1 MNQSPVAAVTN
12 DHKFSGLAQVA
23 PCHRSVDQKSDLGFT
38 RLKSKRHQ
46 GCVSFRSSEGEPTSL
61 TFPASGDRLHPLALD
76 IFLHLQ
82 SQPRPASHSSSL
94 TTSSPNSSWE
104 RVFQFKKVKLAY
116 SDIPRYS
123 LHLNFTTSAKS
134 LWPDEVTWSQFLG
147 RRTWTWGATTLF
159 NHRYQVLLPLITEKS
174 KHLKLRTGTSPGSPV
189 IKTLPSK
196 AKVVSSIPGGEH
208 KIPHVEKKKKKKP
221 KHKTE
226 AIL

>member
-82 SQPRPASHSSSL
+82 SQPCPASHSSSL
-94 TTSSPNSSWE
+94 TTSSPNSS
-104 RVFQFKKVKLAY
+104 
-116 SDIPRYS
+116 
-123 LHLNFTTSAKS
+123 
-134 LWPDEVTWSQFLG
+134 
-147 RRTWTWGATTLF
+147 
-159 NHRYQVLLPLITEKS
+159 
-174 KHLKLRTGTSPGSPV
+174 
-189 IKTLPSK
+189 
-196 AKVVSSIPGGEH
+196 
-208 KIPHVEKKKKKKP
+208 
-221 KHKTE
+221 
-226 AIL
+226 